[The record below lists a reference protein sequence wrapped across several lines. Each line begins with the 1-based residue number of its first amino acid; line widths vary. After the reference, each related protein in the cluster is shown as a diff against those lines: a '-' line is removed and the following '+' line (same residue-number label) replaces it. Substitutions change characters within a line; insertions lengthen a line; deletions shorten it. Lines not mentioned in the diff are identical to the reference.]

1 MDRRMDGRMDG
12 QTNKRKSPVF
22 YRTLSPS
29 GPLPCFPS
37 LRFTIMESRATGI
50 VDHIL
55 PSGDLFVFIVS
66 SPYIIF
72 KRQHVFFSPISVPL
86 FLISRAFNPSKP
98 LSTRTYQIPDSRL
111 SSIFSAIFSIS
122 FCSLVYLLPLKYFFL
137 LSLVSIFPSFH
148 SSVCLISFLYSEAPL
163 QRIRY

>member
-1 MDRRMDGRMDG
+1 MVIR
-12 QTNKRKSPVF
+12 
-22 YRTLSPS
+22 
-29 GPLPCFPS
+29 
-37 LRFTIMESRATGI
+37 
-50 VDHIL
+50 
-55 PSGDLFVFIVS
+55 
-66 SPYIIF
+66 
-72 KRQHVFFSPISVPL
+72 FFSHFKTILVILGQSKSLKVIL
-86 FLISRAFNPSKP
+86 SHSKSFFACKSRTRLIGVGLVLISRAFNPSKP

-163 QRIRY
+163 QRIRF